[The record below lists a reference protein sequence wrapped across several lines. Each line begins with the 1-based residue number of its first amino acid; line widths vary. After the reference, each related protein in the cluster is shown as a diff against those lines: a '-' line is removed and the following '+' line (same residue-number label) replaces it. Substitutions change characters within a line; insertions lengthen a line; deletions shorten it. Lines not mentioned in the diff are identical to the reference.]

1 MHSKHLALF
10 VLSLS
15 LAMAAKAASTRGHLG
30 DPVTLNIGLVCEWQ
44 QRCIAAQKSA
54 MQKSLKYVAKYHPP
68 QWRVH
73 LCNRN
78 AARSRLRV
86 DWIGF
91 DHCVRNEA
99 LRPPPPPPPKAL
111 KASARKKKAA
121 PLNPRKKPVLPRA

>member
-1 MHSKHLALF
+1 MLAAF
-10 VLSLS
+10 AVPGAVS
-15 LAMAAKAASTRGHLG
+15 AAAVTPGHLG
-30 DPVTLNIGLVCEWQ
+30 DPVMLNIGLLCQWQ
-44 QRCIAAQKSA
+44 QSCITAQRSA
-54 MQKSLKYVAKYHPP
+54 MNKSLKYVAKYQPP
-68 QWRVH
+68 QWRIH

-78 AARSRLRV
+78 ASRIRSRV

-121 PLNPRKKPVLPRA
+121 PLNPRKKPAFPRA